1 MHSCAKRLRHS
12 ERESAVEH
20 AHLHA
25 ELACYTDLKMKH
37 AAELVDVPVDVE
49 DDQQQPSGAYDR

>member
-1 MHSCAKRLRHS
+1 MHSCTKRLRRS

-25 ELACYTDLKMKH
+25 ELACHNDLKIKH

-49 DDQQQPSGAYDR
+49 DDQQLASGAYDR